1 MREAWDLGEVHEGK
15 VWDVWSGGIPS
26 ESPPFPSSLQH
37 LLIQQGEFLYKW
49 PATCCSSFLC
59 FHTGLAMVNWVFQQL
74 PQLWGSTT
82 RKSGSSKSLRHSQ
95 EYLLCLFKIQVS
107 GLCPWTFEL
116 AEMLTSDSLWE
127 GVTGDP
133 PSTDYHTPHLLP
145 PALCADRAL
154 IFSFPRPSDRHVNLW
169 CSVSLYRNFSLS
181 RLEILF
187 LEIVQQEVAI
197 TLIFI
202 FFFLFF

>member
-26 ESPPFPSSLQH
+26 ENPPFPSSLQH

-49 PATCCSSFLC
+49 PASAAPHFSVSTLAWPWLFESFSSCHSYGEAQPERVEVQNQDTARNISSGYLRFRSLVCAHEHLNWQKCSPQTACERVLLVTLLSLIITPLTC
-59 FHTGLAMVNWVFQQL
+59 
-74 PQLWGSTT
+74 
-82 RKSGSSKSLRHSQ
+82 SLH
-95 EYLLCLFKIQVS
+95 LFVQTE
-107 GLCPWTFEL
+107 PW
-116 AEMLTSDSLWE
+116 
-127 GVTGDP
+127 
-133 PSTDYHTPHLLP
+133 
-145 PALCADRAL
+145 
-154 IFSFPRPSDRHVNLW
+154 FSPLPSDRHVNLW

-197 TLIFI
+197 NLIFI